1 MADKNIRKVII
12 PPENL
17 LAVNVPDDPLANTSQ
32 YFVRYRVVSEDK
44 TRTSAWSP
52 IYKVRAR
59 SVPDIVNGATVN
71 YSVFSNGD
79 RITLNWTPP
88 NNLKIATY
96 DIYVQWKD
104 SSNNETSY
112 EYAGTSST
120 NSFNVA
126 VLSGKTNV
134 RFWIQAATFPKI
146 KSQAAL
152 LTETAYHTTAYL
164 ISGGSIV

>member
-1 MADKNIRKVII
+1 MADKNIKKVII

-17 LAVNVPDDPLANTSQ
+17 LAINVPDDPLANTSQ

-59 SVPDIVNGATVN
+59 TVPDILNGQTVN
-71 YSVFSNGD
+71 YSIFSNGD

-88 NNLKIATY
+88 NNLKISTY

-104 SSNNETSY
+104 GAGTATEY
-112 EYAGTSST
+112 AYAGTSST

-126 VLSGKTNV
+126 VLAGKQNV

-152 LTETAYHTTAYL
+152 LVETAYRSTAYV